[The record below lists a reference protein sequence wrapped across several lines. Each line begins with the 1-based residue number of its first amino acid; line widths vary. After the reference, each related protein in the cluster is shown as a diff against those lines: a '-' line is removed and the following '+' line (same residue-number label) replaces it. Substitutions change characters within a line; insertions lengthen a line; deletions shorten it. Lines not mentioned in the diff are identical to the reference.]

1 MEIPMRKRMA
11 VSAAAISAF
20 AWFGTLQAHHGTGY
34 FFDTTKSITLEG
46 EILRVEWVNP
56 HRRLHIKSTNEKGES
71 ETWLL
76 WGSANLSG
84 PSAAELKE
92 RLQPG
97 ISVVARAFPS
107 RHSGVLEAGAGEIR
121 LPNGD
126 VEKFGQGPTF

>member
-1 MEIPMRKRMA
+1 MRKRMA
-11 VSAAAISAF
+11 VSAAAIVAF
-20 AWFGTLQAHHGTGY
+20 AWFSTLQAHHGTGY

-56 HRRLHIKSTNEKGES
+56 HRRLYIKSTNEKGES

-76 WGSANLSG
+76 WGSANVSG

-107 RHSGVLEAGAGEIR
+107 RHSGVLEAGGGEIR

>member
-1 MEIPMRKRMA
+1 MRKRIA
-11 VSAAAISAF
+11 VSAAAIAAF
-20 AWFGTLQAHHGTGY
+20 AWFGTLQAHHGTTY

-46 EILRVEWVNP
+46 EVVRVQWENP
-56 HRRLHIKSTNEKGES
+56 HRRLYIKSTNEKGES

-84 PSAAELKE
+84 ASAAELKE

-121 LPNGD
+121 LSNGD
-126 VEKFGQGPTF
+126 VERFGQGPTF

>member
-1 MEIPMRKRMA
+1 MRKGMA
-11 VSAAAISAF
+11 VSAAAIAAL
-20 AWFGTLQAHHGTGY
+20 AWFGTLYAHHGTTY

-46 EILRVEWVNP
+46 EIVRVEWENP
-56 HRRLHIKSTNEKGES
+56 HRRLFIKSTNEKGEP

-84 PSAAELKE
+84 PTAVALRE

-97 ISVVARAFPS
+97 ISVIARAFPS
-107 RHSGVLEAGAGEIR
+107 RHSGVLEAGAGDIR

-126 VEKFGQGPTF
+126 VERFGAGPTF

>member
-1 MEIPMRKRMA
+1 MRKQMA
-11 VSAAAISAF
+11 VSGAAIAAF
-20 AWFGTLQAHHGTGY
+20 AWFSTLQAHHGTAY

-56 HRRLHIKSTNEKGES
+56 HRRLYIKSTNEKGEP

-84 PSAAELKE
+84 PAALELHE
-92 RLQPG
+92 RMQPG
-97 ISVVARAFPS
+97 IYVVARAFPS

-121 LPNGD
+121 LPNGE
-126 VEKFGQGPTF
+126 VESFGAGPTF

>member
-11 VSAAAISAF
+11 VSAAAVAAF
-20 AWFGTLQAHHGTGY
+20 AWFSTLQAHHGTTY

-46 EILRVEWVNP
+46 EVLSVRWENP
-56 HRRLHIKSTNEKGES
+56 HRRLYIKSTNEKGES

-76 WGSANLSG
+76 WGSAALDG
-84 PSAAELKE
+84 ASAAELKE

-107 RHSGVLEAGAGEIR
+107 RHSGVLEAGAGDIR

-126 VEKFGQGPTF
+126 VERFGAGPTF